1 MRPAL
6 LLVAIALVAP
16 APLLAQQA
24 TPLPPGAKIRVTA
37 TQTLPRREVGSFTA
51 ARNDTLWMQAG
62 SSNQVAVPLATVER
76 LEVSAGRA
84 RLKWALI
91 GGAVGLLAGGV
102 LGGRAG
108 AEDDFTGTGAA
119 AGFTVGA
126 LQGVVLGAAVGGLAA
141 PRRWRVVPHAMLR

>member
-6 LLVAIALVAP
+6 MLVAVALVAP
-16 APLLAQQA
+16 LPLLAQQT

-37 TQTLPRREVGSFTA
+37 SQTLPRREVGSFTA
-51 ARNDTLWMQAG
+51 ARNDTLWMRGDRSAEVG
-62 SSNQVAVPLATVER
+62 VPLAAVER

-91 GGAVGLLAGGV
+91 GGTVGLLAGGV

-108 AEDDFTGTGAA
+108 AKDDITGTGAA

-141 PRRWRVVPHAMLR
+141 PRRWRVVPHGMLR

>member
-6 LLVAIALVAP
+6 MLVAIAVVVP

-24 TPLPPGAKIRVTA
+24 TPLPPGAQIRVTA
-37 TQTLPRREVGSFTA
+37 SQTLPRREVGSFTA
-51 ARNDTLWMQAG
+51 ARNDTLWMQARRG
-62 SSNQVAVPLATVER
+62 DQVAIPLATVER
-76 LEVSAGRA
+76 LEMSAGRP

-108 AEDDFTGTGAA
+108 AEDDITGTGAA

-126 LQGVVLGAAVGGLAA
+126 LQGVVLGATVGGLAA
-141 PRRWRVVPHAMLR
+141 PRRWRVVPHGMLR